1 MQKAYKVLAFLIAV
15 EVMVQAAVMVWAIFG
30 LGYWIEN
37 DNGVLNK
44 AVLDDTSGSW
54 HFTAERGFMYHGING
69 QMIIP
74 LIALILL
81 IVSFFAKIP
90 GGVKFALTLVVLIVI
105 QVLLGIFGHDQPN
118 LAPLHGINALLIFGA
133 AIMAGKRVGAATS
146 EPDRVA
152 AGV

>member
-1 MQKAYKVLAFLIAV
+1 
-15 EVMVQAAVMVWAIFG
+15 
-30 LGYWIEN
+30 
-37 DNGVLNK
+37 
-44 AVLDDTSGSW
+44 
-54 HFTAERGFMYHGING
+54 MYHGING

-90 GGVKFALTLVVLIVI
+90 GGVRFALILVVLIVI

-118 LAPLHGINALLIFGA
+118 LAPLHGINALLIFGT
-133 AIMAGKRVGAATS
+133 AIMAGKPVGAATS
-146 EPDRVA
+146 EPDRVN